1 GIGTYRRLINEIL
14 KIVPQGTPHYIIID
28 FEQACINVD
37 DENVPN
43 IAVSGCYF
51 HLQQNLYRQL
61 QDLGW
66 QNRHQTHSIFAHNIH
81 KFDEL
86 TFLER
91 HDDIKDFESL
101 SMGLN

>member
-1 GIGTYRRLINEIL
+1 MLFQSYM
-14 KIVPQGTPHYIIID
+14 HYYV
-28 FEQACINVD
+28 ACINVD